1 MSSWKILGGDT
12 IEQLSSMLSASVDAI
27 VTDPPYGIRI
37 GGQSWDG
44 TDIQEAAARAGGQRL
59 DRPAAYG
66 HWCRQW
72 GSQCLRVLK
81 PGAFM
86 LAFGFPRT
94 SHRMI
99 CGLED
104 AGLEVCDTLCWLF
117 ADRPPKSRRLPGGR
131 GTTLKP
137 GQEPIALLR
146 RPFDG
151 TTADTVNG
159 HGTGSL
165 ELDACRV
172 DGRYPA
178 NVVLTHDPDCSTD
191 RCQTSCPT
199 SILDTQ
205 TRGGRECPSRF
216 YFRGRVSRRERD
228 AGCDRLPKR
237 GLASAHNPHPTVKP
251 LDLMRWLVRLACPPG
266 GLVLDPFCGSGST
279 GAAAILE
286 DHEFVGIEQDHA
298 FAEIAEARIRHWAA
312 DPGEETDPV
321 PLGASR

>member
-1 MSSWKILGGDT
+1 MTSWTVLEGEA
-12 IEQLSSMLSASVDAI
+12 IELLATVSSASVDAI
-27 VTDPPYGIRI
+27 VTDPPYGIDI
-37 GGQSWDG
+37 AGQPWDG
-44 TDIQEAAARAGGQRL
+44 PDIQEAAAVAGHERLSPGEAHRVWCQR
-59 DRPAAYG
+59 
-66 HWCRQW
+66 W
-72 GSQCLRVLK
+72 GTECLRVLK

-117 ADRPPKSRRLPGGR
+117 ADRPPKSRKLPSGR
-131 GTTLKP
+131 GTALKP
-137 GQEPIALLR
+137 GHEPITLLR
-146 RPFDG
+146 RPLDG
-151 TTADTVNG
+151 TAIDTINR

-178 NVVLTHDPDCSTD
+178 NVALTHDPGCSNG
-191 RCQTSCPT
+191 RCRDGCPVPM
-199 SILDTQ
+199 LDTEP
-205 TRGGRECPSRF
+205 RGRGRPSRF

-228 AGCDRLPKR
+228 AGCHRLPKR
-237 GLASAHNPHPTVKP
+237 GPGAVRNPHPTVKP

-279 GAAAILE
+279 GAAAVLE
-286 DHEFVGIEQDHA
+286 DREFVGIEQHHTYV
-298 FAEIAEARIRHWAA
+298 EIAEARIRHWAA
-312 DPGEETDPV
+312 DRGEGTVLV
-321 PLGASR
+321 PLGAGR